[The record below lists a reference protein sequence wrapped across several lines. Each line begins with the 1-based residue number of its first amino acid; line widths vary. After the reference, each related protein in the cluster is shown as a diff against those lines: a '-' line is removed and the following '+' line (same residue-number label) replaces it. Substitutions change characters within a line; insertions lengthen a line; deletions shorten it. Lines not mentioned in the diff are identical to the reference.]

1 MWGRGRQRAGCS
13 CQLQE
18 QLHTSHMQPHTSCTP
33 ATFQLYTSHMP
44 VTHQPH
50 IIYTPA
56 THPPHASHL
65 QLHTSFTSAQT
76 GKEVTCSKPSLSA
89 WPSRMEKV
97 L

>member
-18 QLHTSHMQPHTSCTP
+18 QLH
-33 ATFQLYTSHMP
+33 TSHMP

>member
-50 IIYTPA
+50 IHLTPA
-56 THPPHASHL
+56 ISNCTPASLLHKRERRSHAL
-65 QLHTSFTSAQT
+65 NPA
-76 GKEVTCSKPSLSA
+76 
-89 WPSRMEKV
+89 
-97 L
+97 